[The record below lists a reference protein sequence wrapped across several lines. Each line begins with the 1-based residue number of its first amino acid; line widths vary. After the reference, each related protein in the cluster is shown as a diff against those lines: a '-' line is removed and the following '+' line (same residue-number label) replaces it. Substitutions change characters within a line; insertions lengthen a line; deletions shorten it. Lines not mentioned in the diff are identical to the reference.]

1 MVLEDLSKP
10 ITLIVIGRSQKV
22 KFILLFQVNSKVL
35 KKKQLSRICLW
46 ILIKDFISTV
56 NRFKFNIKDKKFT
69 PYKHVQAES
78 RLHICYIFLVFFQ
91 VVHVVFIKVCAT
103 FLPLLFLLICYLP
116 CIYNTYNYVCM
127 DFTWCIIMVG
137 LTVF

>member
-22 KFILLFQVNSKVL
+22 KFILLLQVNSKVL
-35 KKKQLSRICLW
+35 KKKTAKQNLPLNIDQRFHL
-46 ILIKDFISTV
+46 

-91 VVHVVFIKVCAT
+91 VAHVVFIKVCAT

-127 DFTWCIIMVG
+127 DFT
-137 LTVF
+137 

>member
-22 KFILLFQVNSKVL
+22 KFILLLQVNLKVL
-35 KKKQLSRICLW
+35 KKTAKLNIDQRFHL
-46 ILIKDFISTV
+46 

-91 VVHVVFIKVCAT
+91 VVHVVFIKVRAT
-103 FLPLLFLLICYLP
+103 FLLLLFLLICYLP

-127 DFTWCIIMVG
+127 DFT
-137 LTVF
+137 